1 MQNSSQG
8 QHAALAALV
17 QSVNFLMPSGETLAS
32 SDIRT
37 DPDFWALLRQLLVSS
52 AIMSTPE
59 LLDAY
64 VNKPKCLACSMANN
78 AAHGFRHSCLKVHW
92 ACLHTAVIVPWLC
105 WKSAVACSVYVCG
118 LTCVYAGG

>member
-1 MQNSSQG
+1 MQKSSQG

-52 AIMSTPE
+52 ATMSTAA
-59 LLDAY
+59 LSLTRIYADLILDLSY
-64 VNKPKCLACSMANN
+64 LILV
-78 AAHGFRHSCLKVHW
+78 
-92 ACLHTAVIVPWLC
+92 
-105 WKSAVACSVYVCG
+105 
-118 LTCVYAGG
+118 

>member
-17 QSVNFLMPSGETLAS
+17 QNVNFLMPSDEALAS
-32 SDIRT
+32 TDIRA

-59 LLDAY
+59 LLM
-64 VNKPKCLACSMANN
+64 LM
-78 AAHGFRHSCLKVHW
+78 
-92 ACLHTAVIVPWLC
+92 
-105 WKSAVACSVYVCG
+105 
-118 LTCVYAGG
+118 